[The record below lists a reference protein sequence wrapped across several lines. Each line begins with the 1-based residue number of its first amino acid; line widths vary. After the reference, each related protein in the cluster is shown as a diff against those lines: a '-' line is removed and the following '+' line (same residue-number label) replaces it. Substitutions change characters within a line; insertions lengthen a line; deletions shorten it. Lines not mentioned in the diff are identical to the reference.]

1 MKLIN
6 LFCTVF
12 IALFVIGCTSETDK
26 LAQTVKKWEGKKI
39 IFPQK
44 MIFSLFALD
53 TLDYLIPENRYK
65 IISYVDSGGCTECKL
80 QLYKWRELAQEMS
93 SIQEVVPILFFFHSN
108 DSVEISAML
117 QRGNFTGPV
126 YMDKHDS
133 LNILNEFPEN
143 EIFHTFLLNEDNEVV
158 AMGNPIRN
166 FSVKELYFN
175 ILSNGKLNQHEQRL
189 STKVLALDTTV
200 NLGEFSS
207 EQSQSCIF
215 TLYNTGENMLVIDD
229 AVTSC
234 GCTSVEYSKEPV
246 SPGKS
251 LDIIVTYKADHPE
264 HFNKT
269 ITVYCNSSASPLRLK
284 IMGNAK

>member
-108 DSVEISAML
+108 LISFNMISPSPQSFLGSNLPKFPLFCQEIL
-117 QRGNFTGPV
+117 P
-126 YMDKHDS
+126 
-133 LNILNEFPEN
+133 
-143 EIFHTFLLNEDNEVV
+143 
-158 AMGNPIRN
+158 
-166 FSVKELYFN
+166 
-175 ILSNGKLNQHEQRL
+175 QHHSKQ
-189 STKVLALDTTV
+189 
-200 NLGEFSS
+200 EFSIS
-207 EQSQSCIF
+207 
-215 TLYNTGENMLVIDD
+215 LVLIHGCHK
-229 AVTSC
+229 C
-234 GCTSVEYSKEPV
+234 GFFRP
-246 SPGKS
+246 
-251 LDIIVTYKADHPE
+251 
-264 HFNKT
+264 
-269 ITVYCNSSASPLRLK
+269 R
-284 IMGNAK
+284 